1 MSNNIVEVGMWF
13 MNAFKKN
20 ESITQLKLEDDPDYR
35 KCFLYKLSEA
45 KVKEIL
51 LYYVSGFIYLCFV
64 QLVCIF
70 AFNKMFLI

>member
-45 KVKEIL
+45 KVKENLFL
-51 LYYVSGFIYLCFV
+51 LPIDLFIYAVL
-64 QLVCIF
+64 
-70 AFNKMFLI
+70 FN